1 MLEHLKNAEIAIE
14 NSNSEEEK
22 EIRERIEENLF
33 NFE

>member
-1 MLEHLKNAEIAIE
+1 MLEHLKTAEIAIE

-22 EIRERIEENLF
+22 KIRERIEENLF

>member
-14 NSNSEEEK
+14 NSHSEEEK